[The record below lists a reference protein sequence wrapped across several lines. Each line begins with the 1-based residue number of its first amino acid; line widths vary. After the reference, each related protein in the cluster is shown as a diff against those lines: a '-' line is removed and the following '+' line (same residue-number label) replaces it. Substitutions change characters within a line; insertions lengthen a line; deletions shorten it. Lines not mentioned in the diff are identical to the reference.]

1 MTLIL
6 SVSLPLSWTQL
17 EIQKMK
23 QKKKTLNKCK
33 IRLVD
38 RTMKQ
43 ENQSNIKAV
52 FTWRDEFEGE
62 CEHEFV

>member
-1 MTLIL
+1 
-6 SVSLPLSWTQL
+6 
-17 EIQKMK
+17 MK
-23 QKKKTLNKCK
+23 QKKKTLNKCN
-33 IRLVD
+33 IRLVA